1 MKRTL
6 SAFAASGLIQV
17 LGFFTGVV
25 TARVLGPE
33 ARGELASIMSVTL
46 LGALIFSLSVN
57 EATVYRAARAQ
68 DRLELTRVITASAA
82 LSVGLALAAILAVA
96 FWQRWLLPSA
106 LWLPAAVFLA
116 IIPLNYLAQLCVAFA
131 QTQLGAGQWTLLR
144 ITPPIVVAGA
154 ATAFLG
160 SGLQLSPIAFLLA
173 YLVANV
179 AVVTLGVTMFNRQR
193 YILAL
198 PSWDDLRSLA
208 WFGSRVHTST
218 VLLSSRDHIDRII
231 ITIMLSSASL
241 GQYVAAGSLA
251 SLLLL
256 FGHTADL
263 IMFPAIARALDQ
275 DQARQRFCEFTRAS
289 LLLIVVGAVTLAAA
303 SERLTLT
310 LFGPSFTDAASIAP
324 LMIAAAA
331 VIAFKTVLASGL
343 KARNAP
349 MRIAVIE
356 AVTLAIILFLTPALV
371 SQFGAY
377 GAAAGAVG
385 AQSISLIF
393 LVYAVRHQFSCSLQ
407 ELLVVQIGDLR
418 KLRAY
423 LARRD
428 DA

>member
-1 MKRTL
+1 
-6 SAFAASGLIQV
+6 
-17 LGFFTGVV
+17 
-25 TARVLGPE
+25 
-33 ARGELASIMSVTL
+33 
-46 LGALIFSLSVN
+46 
-57 EATVYRAARAQ
+57 
-68 DRLELTRVITASAA
+68 
-82 LSVGLALAAILAVA
+82 
-96 FWQRWLLPSA
+96 
-106 LWLPAAVFLA
+106 
-116 IIPLNYLAQLCVAFA
+116 
-131 QTQLGAGQWTLLR
+131 
-144 ITPPIVVAGA
+144 
-154 ATAFLG
+154 
-160 SGLQLSPIAFLLA
+160 
-173 YLVANV
+173 
-179 AVVTLGVTMFNRQR
+179 
-193 YILAL
+193 
-198 PSWDDLRSLA
+198 
-208 WFGSRVHTST
+208 
-218 VLLSSRDHIDRII
+218 
-231 ITIMLSSASL
+231 
-241 GQYVAAGSLA
+241 
-251 SLLLL
+251 
-256 FGHTADL
+256 
-263 IMFPAIARALDQ
+263 
-275 DQARQRFCEFTRAS
+275 
-289 LLLIVVGAVTLAAA
+289 LLIVVGAVTLAAA